1 MFDTFLGLPV
11 HVLVLHAVVI
21 GIPVVA
27 LITVVVSAR
36 APWRE
41 RWAGWVALL
50 NGAMLIAT
58 YVTRQSGEELF
69 KRLDSLGAADVARD
83 HRDWGLFLIW
93 PMLALFVLSVLIWL
107 AVRQAAGAPVL
118 TVLSILTL
126 IAAVY
131 VTYWTVRTGH
141 SGSSAVWKDIVRS
154 TNSG

>member
-1 MFDTFLGLPV
+1 MFDTFLGLPL
-11 HVLVLHAVVI
+11 HALVLHTVVI

-27 LITVVVSAR
+27 LITAVVSAR

-41 RWAGWVALL
+41 RWAGWVVLL

-58 YVTRQSGEELF
+58 YVTRESGKELF

-83 HRDWGLFLIW
+83 HRNWGLFLIW

-107 AVRQAAGAPVL
+107 AVRQAAGAPVM

-126 IAAVY
+126 IAAGF
-131 VTYWTVRTGH
+131 VTYWTIRTGH
-141 SGSSAVWKDIVRS
+141 SGSSAVWKDIIRS

>member
-1 MFDTFLGLPV
+1 VFDTFLGLPL
-11 HVLVLHAVVI
+11 HAFVLHAAVI
-21 GIPVVA
+21 GIPAAA
-27 LITVVVSAR
+27 LITAVVSVR

-50 NGAMLIAT
+50 DGAMLIVT
-58 YVTRQSGEELF
+58 YVTRESGKELF
-69 KRLDSLGAADVARD
+69 KRLDSLGAADIARH
-83 HRDWGLFLIW
+83 HRDLGLFLIW

-118 TVLSILTL
+118 TVLSILTV
-126 IAAVY
+126 IAAAF

-141 SGSSAVWKDIVRS
+141 FGSSAVWRDIVRS

>member
-1 MFDTFLGLPV
+1 VFDTFLGLPI
-11 HVLVLHAVVI
+11 HALVLHAVVI
-21 GIPVVA
+21 GVPVTA
-27 LITVVVSAR
+27 LITAVVSAR

-50 NGAMLIAT
+50 NGAMLIVT
-58 YVTRQSGEELF
+58 YVTRESGKELF
-69 KRLDSLGAADVARD
+69 KRLDSLGAADVARS

-107 AVRQAAGAPVL
+107 ATRQAAGAPVM

-126 IAAVY
+126 IAAGF

-141 SGSSAVWKDIVRS
+141 SGSEAVWKDIVRS